1 MNADAVEDL
10 IEDMEEATF
19 VSETVEESV
28 LAEMVDNDLTAERLV
43 QMVIRVQR
51 AYRLA
56 TYVYRNFG
64 PTLFVDST
72 GKPSYGQ
79 IKFDSHLQPAPW
91 VLGVSTRAYRSS
103 TTRTPL
109 AAPSVAGSRSA

>member
-28 LAEMVDNDLTAERLV
+28 LAEMVDHDLTAERLV

-64 PTLFVDST
+64 PTLFV
-72 GKPSYGQ
+72 
-79 IKFDSHLQPAPW
+79 
-91 VLGVSTRAYRSS
+91 
-103 TTRTPL
+103 
-109 AAPSVAGSRSA
+109 APSSGRQWTSGLCGIAGPSVRQLPSMKDFVR